1 MKKCPFCAEEIQD
14 AAIYCKYCNND
25 LTIAK
30 DAPETAGRHKLFQ
43 SSTIEPAEEN
53 DIPAPVSAS
62 LITFEEFMRSY
73 GHGWV
78 LVNKTDKLL
87 AYQKNVPAQQG
98 SCLVALLLLFLFVLP
113 AILYMIYGRS
123 PAKVYQLT
131 VALDP
136 NGSLNPSGD
145 AEGLRVYNQFYRNLS
160 NKNS

>member
-1 MKKCPFCAEEIQD
+1 MKKCPFCAEEIQE

-25 LTIAK
+25 LTTAK
-30 DAPETAGRHKLFQ
+30 DMPETAGRRRLFQ
-43 SSTIEPAEEN
+43 SNATGQANEN
-53 DIPAPVSAS
+53 IIPVPVSAS
-62 LITFEEFMRSY
+62 LLTFEEFMRSY

-87 AYQKNVPAQQG
+87 AYQKNVAAQQG

-131 VALDP
+131 VGLDP

-145 AEGLRVYNQFYRNLS
+145 PEGLRVYSQFLKS
-160 NKNS
+160 IKLI